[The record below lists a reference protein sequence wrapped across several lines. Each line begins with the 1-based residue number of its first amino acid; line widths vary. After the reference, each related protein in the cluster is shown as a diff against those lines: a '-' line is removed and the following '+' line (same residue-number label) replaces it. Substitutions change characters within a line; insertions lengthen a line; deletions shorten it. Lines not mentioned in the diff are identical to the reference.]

1 MEVVYNVKYKFKMK
15 EQKTNEQ
22 LKDLFN
28 KKWLNIIMLLES
40 QEYLRLNKS

>member
-1 MEVVYNVKYKFKMK
+1 MEVKYNVKYKFKMK